1 MFTTVAASNLTPFMA
16 TQAVGEDIEALCG
29 KCGQVWHVVMA
40 KVGTRIAK
48 VVCKRC
54 HGQHLYRTETPD
66 GPVLGDRP
74 ASSARRTTR
83 ARTPEVPE
91 PAPVPHFDP
100 SKPPRPYAATAPF
113 TAGERVNHPTFG
125 TGVVTGS
132 PGEGKV
138 EVAFPTGRRVLA
150 CAKKASAA
158 PERPTLARHVPIA
171 DRPPEKTS

>member
-1 MFTTVAASNLTPFMA
+1 MA

-74 ASSARRTTR
+74 ASSTARRATR
-83 ARTPEVPE
+83 VRATEVPE
-91 PAPVPHFDP
+91 PSPIPSFDP
-100 SKPPRPYAATAPF
+100 SKPPRPYAATAAF
-113 TAGERVNHPTFG
+113 TAGDRVNHSTFG

-150 CAKKASAA
+150 SAKKATSTLA
-158 PERPTLARHVPIA
+158 RPTLARHVPIA
-171 DRPPEKTS
+171 DRPPEKAS

>member
-1 MFTTVAASNLTPFMA
+1 MA

-74 ASSARRTTR
+74 ASSGARRATR
-83 ARTPEVPE
+83 VRTPEVPE
-91 PAPVPHFDP
+91 PAPIPSFDP
-100 SKPPRPYAATAPF
+100 SKPPRPYNATASF

-125 TGVVTGS
+125 VGVVTGS

-138 EVAFPTGRRVLA
+138 EVAFPTARRVLA
-150 CAKKASAA
+150 SAKKPAA
-158 PERPTLARHVPIA
+158 VLERPTLARHVPIA

>member
-1 MFTTVAASNLTPFMA
+1 MA

-29 KCGQVWHVVMA
+29 KCGTVWHVVMA

-66 GPVLGDRP
+66 GPVAGER
-74 ASSARRTTR
+74 AVTAGARRAPR
-83 ARTPEVPE
+83 ARAPEVPE
-91 PAPVPHFDP
+91 ALPVPAFDP
-100 SKPPRPYAATAPF
+100 SKPPRAYSALLAFAR
-113 TAGERVNHPTFG
+113 GERVAHPTFG
-125 TGVVTGS
+125 TGVVAGS

-150 CAKKASAA
+150 CAKVVSTL
-158 PERPTLARHVPIA
+158 ERPTLARHVPIA
-171 DRPPEKTS
+171 DRPPEKTPS